1 MDGTDDYAPSE
12 YEPNNE
18 PNNEPVTETK
28 ENNMNI
34 SKNNNVSNATAMAST
49 STPYGMLP
57 TELAKQLC
65 RAYTSKDALIAVM
78 TAVPMDTNNI
88 MVNIYKAFG
97 VVINRASIVA
107 SLHKLKKSGEIR
119 SAGRGLYVKGS
130 K

>member
-57 TELAKQLC
+57 TELTKQL
-65 RAYTSKDALIAVM
+65 RKAYTAKDAVIAVLNDS
-78 TAVPMDTNNI
+78 PLDTNEI
-88 MVNIYKAFG
+88 MVNIYKTYG
-97 VVINRASIVA
+97 VVINRASVIS